1 MNNKYI
7 TISQLNRYIKYKL
20 DSDENLN
27 EVFLKGEISNFKAHT
42 RGHYYFTLKDDNSR
56 ISAIMF
62 ASNTKNLK
70 FLPTEGMKV
79 LVTGK
84 VNVYEVAGTYQ
95 IYVNDMI
102 EDGVGNLYIAY
113 EQLKEK
119 LEREGL
125 FSPEHK
131 KTIPKIP
138 TNIGIITAPTGA
150 AIRDILSTIKRRFPL
165 ANTYLFPALVQGE
178 EAKYSI
184 VKQIERARDYDL
196 DVLIIGR
203 GGGSIEDLWA
213 FNEEIVARAIY
224 NCPIPTISAVGHE
237 VDFTIADF
245 VADLRAPTP
254 TGAAELAVPNINDV
268 QILLNNLKLR
278 STKVINHTLEIKRQR
293 LSEITERYIIK
304 NPTNLYLAKEQQFDI
319 ILERLKT
326 SIKTITLNKRSLLER
341 EISSYVFKEPNK
353 VFDDKKNKYINLL
366 GKLETLS
373 PLKTLKRG
381 YTITK
386 KNDKILTSAKEFK
399 KDDKITIEFNDGN
412 VDAKVV

>member
-20 DSDENLN
+20 DGDENLS
-27 EVFLKGEISNFKAHT
+27 EVFLKGEISNFKAHS
-42 RGHYYFTLKDDNSR
+42 RGHYYFTLKDDTSR

-62 ASNTKNLK
+62 ASNTKKLK
-70 FLPTEGMKV
+70 FVPTEGMKV

-119 LEREGL
+119 LEKEGL

-131 KTIPKIP
+131 KQIPKIP

-150 AIRDILSTIKRRFPL
+150 AIRDILSTIKRRFPI
-165 ANTYLFPALVQGE
+165 ANTYLFPALVQGVD
-178 EAKYSI
+178 AKYSI
-184 VKQIERARDYDL
+184 VSQIEKAKDYDL

-224 NCPIPTISAVGHE
+224 DCPIPTISAVGHE

-254 TGAAELAVPNINDV
+254 TGAAELAVPDIKDV
-268 QILLNNLKLR
+268 KVLINNLKLR
-278 STKVINHTLEIKRQR
+278 STKVINHTIELKRQK
-293 LSEITERYIIK
+293 LSEITDRYIIK
-304 NPTNLYLAKEQQFDI
+304 NPTNLYFAKEQQFDI

-326 SIKTITLNKRSLLER
+326 SIKEITLNKRSLLQQ
-341 EISSYVFKEPNK
+341 EISSYVFKEPTK
-353 VFDDKKNKYINLL
+353 ILDEKKNKYVNLL

-381 YTITK
+381 YSITK
-386 KNDKILTSAKEFK
+386 KDDKILTSAKDFK
-399 KDDKITIEFNDGN
+399 KDDDITIEFNDGN
-412 VDAKVV
+412 VNAKVV

>member
-1 MNNKYI
+1 M
-7 TISQLNRYIKYKL
+7 
-20 DSDENLN
+20 
-27 EVFLKGEISNFKAHT
+27 
-42 RGHYYFTLKDDNSR
+42 
-56 ISAIMF
+56 
-62 ASNTKNLK
+62 
-70 FLPTEGMKV
+70 
-79 LVTGK
+79 
-84 VNVYEVAGTYQ
+84 
-95 IYVNDMI
+95 
-102 EDGVGNLYIAY
+102 
-113 EQLKEK
+113 
-119 LEREGL
+119 
-125 FSPEHK
+125 
-131 KTIPKIP
+131 
-138 TNIGIITAPTGA
+138 
-150 AIRDILSTIKRRFPL
+150 
-165 ANTYLFPALVQGE
+165 
-178 EAKYSI
+178 
-184 VKQIERARDYDL
+184 
-196 DVLIIGR
+196 
-203 GGGSIEDLWA
+203 
-213 FNEEIVARAIY
+213 
-224 NCPIPTISAVGHE
+224 
-237 VDFTIADF
+237 DFTIADF

-278 STKVINHTLEIKRQR
+278 STKVINHTLQIKRQR

-319 ILERLKT
+319 IIERLKT